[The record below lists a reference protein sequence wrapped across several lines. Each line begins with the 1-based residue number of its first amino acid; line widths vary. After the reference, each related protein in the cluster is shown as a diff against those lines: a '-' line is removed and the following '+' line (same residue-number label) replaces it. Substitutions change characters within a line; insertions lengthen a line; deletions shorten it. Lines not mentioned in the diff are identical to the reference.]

1 MRILGLDV
9 GGRRIGVALSDPL
22 GVLANALA
30 IIEVKPDG
38 SELDEILTL
47 AQEYEAGRIVIGLPR
62 SMDGSIGEQAQKTQ
76 AFAEELAKLT
86 DIPIEL
92 SDERLSTSMADQ
104 ILRSNKKKT
113 PRQIEQERDAVAAA
127 FILQWYLDEHQG
139 EVSLT

>member
-30 IIEVKPDG
+30 VIEVKPDG

-76 AFAEELAKLT
+76 VFAEELAKLT

-92 SDERLSTSMADQ
+92 SDERLSTSMADE

>member
-9 GGRRIGVALSDPL
+9 GDRRIGVALSDPL

-30 IIEVKPDG
+30 VIEVKPDG
-38 SELDEILTL
+38 SELGGILRL
-47 AQEYEAGRIVIGLPR
+47 AQEHEAGRIVIGLPR

-76 AFAEELAKLT
+76 AFAQALAKLT

-104 ILRSNKKKT
+104 ILRNNKKKT

-127 FILQWYLDEHQG
+127 FILQWYLDEHKG
-139 EVSLT
+139 EVSLL

>member
-30 IIEVKPDG
+30 VIEVKPDG